1 VKRPAFQRYLDLG
14 RFTAR
19 IAWQAS
25 PSLVVGLGFAT
36 LALGVVPAAAALTAR
51 GLIDATV
58 PQLTADDPSLSPVLP
73 WLIAGMVI
81 AIVEAVLQLLRE
93 YLNKR
98 LRDDLNLAVTDRILA
113 HAAELD
119 VGYFENANSQDLLQR
134 AQDRAGER
142 FHAFVNGSFSIAT
155 TGVQVISLA
164 AVLAS
169 IEPLTLIAIA
179 LLALPHLVFQSRL
192 ATNTFEIEE
201 ARATKRRWTSY
212 FVHQLTVQPAVAEVK
227 SLGLGPFLTE
237 KFRNLMTEFR
247 DEDKRLYL
255 RALSGTS
262 VFAMASTV
270 VFYGLMVRVVMRAI
284 GGAASLG
291 DVAIYAGATARLRGA
306 VQEGVNAFRRLKE
319 ASLHIATLRRFLA
332 VEPPL
337 RAGTGLRPE
346 TVRGEIDFEG
356 LRFRYPGS
364 MDWALDGVDLHIQ
377 AGETIAL
384 VGENGSGKTTL
395 AKLVSRL
402 YDPTEGRILLD
413 GHELGDYDPE
423 YLYEQIG
430 FVFQQFAR
438 YEASVADNIGYGN
451 WRALLSDRDRVKE
464 IARLAG
470 VDELVAAMP
479 DGYDTQ
485 LGPRFG
491 DHDLS
496 GGQWQRIAVA
506 RAFARAASILI
517 LDEPT
522 ASLDVRA
529 EHALF
534 ERFRALAKGRTT
546 ILISH
551 RFSTVSMADRIA
563 VMENGRIVEC
573 DTHDALIRLGGR
585 YAELHGL
592 HRGEGI

>member
-1 VKRPAFQRYLDLG
+1 MKLPSLQRTLDLG
-14 RFTAR
+14 RFTTR
-19 IAWQAS
+19 VAWEAS
-25 PSLVVGLGFAT
+25 PSLIVGLGFT
-36 LALGVVPAAAALTAR
+36 TVALGVVPAAAALTAR

-81 AIVEAVLQLLRE
+81 AIFEATLQIQRE

-98 LRDDLNLAVTDRILA
+98 LHDDLNLAVTDRILA
-113 HAAELD
+113 HASDLD
-119 VGYFENANSQDLLQR
+119 VGYFENPNSQDLLER
-134 AQDRAGER
+134 AQDRAGDR
-142 FHAFVNGSFSIAT
+142 FHSFVNGSFSIAT
-155 TGVQVISLA
+155 TAVQVLSLA
-164 AVLAS
+164 VVLAS
-169 IEPLTLIAIA
+169 IEPLTLVAIA
-179 LLALPHLVFQSRL
+179 LLAAPHLVFQSRL
-192 ATNTFEIEE
+192 ATNTFEIQE
-201 ARATKRRWTSY
+201 ARATKRRWTAY

-255 RALSGTS
+255 RALMGTS
-262 VFAMASTV
+262 IFATASTI
-270 VFYGLMVRVVMRAI
+270 VFYALMVRVVMRAI
-284 GGAASLG
+284 EGAASLG
-291 DVAIYAGATARLRGA
+291 DVAIYAGAAARLRGS

-337 RAGTGLRPE
+337 HAGSGLRPK
-346 TVRGEIDFEG
+346 TLRGEIGFEN
-356 LRFRYPGS
+356 LRFQYPGS
-364 MDWALDGVDLHIQ
+364 MDWALDGVNLHIA

-413 GHELGDYDPE
+413 GHDIGDYDPE
-423 YLYEQIG
+423 YLYERIG

-438 YEASVADNIGYGN
+438 YEASVADNIGYGD
-451 WRALLSDRDRVKE
+451 WRTLLRDRERVE
-464 IARLAG
+464 QIARLAG
-470 VDELVAAMP
+470 VDELVATMP

-506 RAFARAASILI
+506 RAFARSASILI

-546 ILISH
+546 LLISH

-573 DTHDALIRLGGR
+573 DTHDALLALGGR

-592 HRGEGI
+592 HRGELD